1 MWWRRRSARAD
12 QSAAG
17 AAEPARAEVT
27 PVVLSVTE
35 PLTGAAAE
43 RLSGEV
49 ERLDPDTPVIID
61 LTAIP
66 SFDSEGTASLAGL
79 QERRGSEH
87 VTIVGLRQ
95 AAARLTG
102 AAPASAETATAAG
115 WSVRRLRNLAVVQ
128 AEPGATAD
136 RLEAPLAEA
145 VEQDVAIV
153 VCDLRGVELTDLGAA
168 ALAFASGAAA
178 VRGQELLVVNVSAD
192 AASRLR
198 GLGLS
203 ATTYVA
209 PIT

>member
-1 MWWRRRSARAD
+1 MRWPRRRKVRP
-12 QSAAG
+12 
-17 AAEPARAEVT
+17 AEPVRAVVARS
-27 PVVLSVTE
+27 PVILAVTE
-35 PLTGAAAE
+35 ALTRAAAE

-49 ERLDPDTPVIID
+49 DRMDPGTPIVID
-61 LTAIP
+61 VTAIP

-79 QERRGSEH
+79 QERRGNEH

-102 AAPASAETATAAG
+102 AAPTTMATATGAG
-115 WSVRRLRNLAVVQ
+115 WTVRRLRNLAVVR
-128 AEPGATAD
+128 AD
-136 RLEAPLAEA
+136 AFADADTLEVPLAEA

-153 VCDLRGVELTDLGAA
+153 VCDLRGVELTDPGAA

-192 AASRLR
+192 DVSRLR
-198 GLGLS
+198 LLGLS

-209 PIT
+209 PSI

>member
-1 MWWRRRSARAD
+1 MRWPRRRKVRP
-12 QSAAG
+12 
-17 AAEPARAEVT
+17 AEPVRAVVARS
-27 PVVLSVTE
+27 PVILAVTE
-35 PLTGAAAE
+35 ALTRAAAE

-49 ERLDPDTPVIID
+49 DRMDPGTPIVID
-61 LTAIP
+61 VTAIP

-79 QERRGSEH
+79 QERRGNEH

-102 AAPASAETATAAG
+102 AAPTTTATATGAG
-115 WSVRRLRNLAVVQ
+115 WTVRRLRNLAVVR
-128 AEPGATAD
+128 AD
-136 RLEAPLAEA
+136 AFADADTLDVPLAEA

-153 VCDLRGVELTDLGAA
+153 VCDLRGVELTDPGAA

-192 AASRLR
+192 DVSRLR
-198 GLGLS
+198 LLGLS

-209 PIT
+209 PST